1 MRPQFVRTA
10 KFAIA
15 TCGLTLALL
24 RGAAWS
30 QAPADVAPPENPPA
44 SAPPAAAAPPK
55 PGAALSIE
63 QAKLADKY
71 KRLEELLL
79 RRAEVAAAT
88 DPERATLLRQVV
100 SKSKDAHID
109 NQFEVLVEL
118 LAKSNSRSYSQA
130 LTGQTELQ
138 KDLKLLLELLSSE
151 DRSHQL
157 ESEQARIKEYLK
169 RVNKL
174 IRGQKSLQGQTENG
188 ADAKSLAERQA
199 KLAGDAGKLAGD
211 IEADDKAKQSEQG
224 DGKGDSGQAP
234 ADDAQKNEPGKAP
247 PDEGNKQGQDGQG
260 KQGDQKQGDGKQG
273 DQGEGK
279 QGEGDGKQG
288 EGKQGEGKQGE
299 GKQGDGKQGEG
310 KQGEG
315 KPGEPQEGQSQ
326 PSEGEPQP
334 GQPNPGQSPMPGQPG
349 QPGQPSQGQPGQPS
363 QGQPS
368 QGQGQPSEGQSGK
381 GESPQQQQQ
390 DEGNPARKRIQ
401 AAEQRMRKAAEKLE
415 KAEREDAV
423 EEQEEARRELEQAAA
438 ELERILRQLREEEVE
453 RMLVALEARFRKML
467 EQETEVHQSTKRL
480 GAIPADKR
488 DREIDIE
495 AGRLSRKQGEIG
507 RECDKALTLL
517 REEGSAV
524 AFPEAVTQMRED
536 MQLSTDYLAQ
546 AKVDRLT
553 QGVQEDIIAALEE
566 MIAALEKAIEDLQQN
581 KGKPPPGGGGEP
593 GDEPLV
599 DNLAELKMIR
609 SLQMRV
615 NRRTAE
621 YGAMIQ
627 GEQADKADLLKGLQ
641 QLADRQDRI
650 YRSTR
655 DIVVGR
661 NE

>member
-1 MRPQFVRTA
+1 MRPELVRIA
-10 KFAIA
+10 KFALVVG
-15 TCGLTLALL
+15 GLSLALWH
-24 RGAAWS
+24 GAAWS
-30 QAPADVAPPENPPA
+30 QTPDAA
-44 SAPPAAAAPPK
+44 APPAAPAEPTPDAAAPAPS
-55 PGAALSIE
+55 PSLGAALPIE
-63 QAKLADKY
+63 QSKLADKY

-100 SKSKDAHID
+100 SKSKDSHIE

-118 LAKSNSRSYSQA
+118 LAKADSRSYTQA
-130 LTGQTELQ
+130 LSGQAELT
-138 KDLKLLLELLSSE
+138 KDLKSLLELLASE
-151 DRSHQL
+151 DRSNQL
-157 ESEQARIKEYLK
+157 ENEKARIKEYLK

-188 ADAKSLAERQA
+188 ADAQDLAGRQT

-211 IEADDKAKQSEQG
+211 LKADDDAKQGEQG
-224 DGKGDSGQAP
+224 EGSESP
-234 ADDAQKNEPGKAP
+234 PSEPGKQSP
-247 PDEGNKQGQDGQG
+247 E
-260 KQGDQKQGDGKQG
+260 
-273 DQGEGK
+273 GEGK
-279 QGEGDGKQG
+279 QGAPQEGDSQKQSGEPQDGKLGEGQES
-288 EGKQGEGKQGE
+288 EGKQGDSQGKQGE
-299 GKQGDGKQGEG
+299 GKQGDGKQGDSQG
-310 KQGEG
+310 KQ
-315 KPGEPQEGQSQ
+315 GEPQEGQPSDGKAPAGQ
-326 PSEGEPQP
+326 PPMGEPQP
-334 GQPNPGQSPMPGQPG
+334 GGQQSPGDSPPMPGQPG
-349 QPGQPSQGQPGQPS
+349 QPGQPSQGQPGQ
-363 QGQPS
+363 GQP
-368 QGQGQPSEGQSGK
+368 GQPGDSG
-381 GESPQQQQQ
+381 GDQPPP
-390 DEGNPARKRIQ
+390 DEANPARKRIQ
-401 AAEQRMRKAAEKLE
+401 AAEERMKKAAEKLE
-415 KAEREDAV
+415 KAERKDAV
-423 EEQEEARRELEQAAA
+423 EEQEQARRELEQAAA

-467 EQETEVHQSTKRL
+467 EQETEVHQATKRL
-480 GAIPADKR
+480 GGIPPDSR
-488 DREIDIE
+488 DREVDIE

-566 MIAALEKAIEDLQQN
+566 MIAALEKAIEDLQQDKN
-581 KGKPPPGGGGEP
+581 KPPPGSGGGEP

-599 DNLAELKMIR
+599 DQLAELKMIR
-609 SLQMRV
+609 SLQLRV

-621 YGAMIQ
+621 YGAMIK
-627 GEQADKADLLKGLQ
+627 GEQADQADLLQGLQ
-641 QLADRQDRI
+641 HLADRQDRI

>member
-1 MRPQFVRTA
+1 MRPPFLRTA
-10 KFAIA
+10 KFALA
-15 TCGLTLALL
+15 ACGLTLALL
-24 RGAAWS
+24 RGTAWS

-44 SAPPAAAAPPK
+44 SAPPAAPAAK

-100 SKSKDAHID
+100 SKSKDAHIE

-188 ADAKSLAERQA
+188 ADAKNLAERQA

-224 DGKGDSGQAP
+224 NSDGKEDAGKDPSDNPQDS
-234 ADDAQKNEPGKAP
+234 KPGKNS
-247 PDEGNKQGQDGQG
+247 DDGNKQGQDGQG
-260 KQGDQKQGDGKQG
+260 KQGEGKQSDGKQGEGKQG
-273 DQGEGK
+273 DQGDGK
-279 QGEGDGKQG
+279 HGSEGDGKQG

-299 GKQGDGKQGEG
+299 GKQTEGKQGEG
-310 KQGEG
+310 KQGE
-315 KPGEPQEGQSQ
+315 PQDGQPQ

-334 GQPNPGQSPMPGQPG
+334 GQPNSGSPMPGQPG
-349 QPGQPSQGQPGQPS
+349 QPGQPSQGQPGQ
-363 QGQPS
+363 GQR
-368 QGQGQPSEGQSGK
+368 QPSEGESGG
-381 GESPQQQQQ
+381 GEPQPQQQ

-480 GAIPADKR
+480 GAIPPDKR

-593 GDEPLV
+593 GEEPLV

-627 GEQADKADLLKGLQ
+627 GEQADKADLLEGLQ